1 MPSLI
6 RASGCSRIPGGGAPE
21 RPMSQADR
29 QPELTRLPSRGPA
42 RLALG
47 RLLRRR
53 AALAALVVV
62 VLLALAGVL
71 APALAPYDPLLMSPS
86 ESFSPPDPQHL
97 FGTDLFGRDILSRTV
112 YGARVSLA
120 VAFAAV
126 AAACAAGVVL
136 GLLAGYYGGW
146 LEMVIMRSMDMLLA
160 FPGVFLALIVVALL
174 GTGIT
179 NAVLAVGVSA
189 IPTYTRTVRACVVAS
204 KGYPYVEAARVVG
217 CRDRAIMW
225 RHILPNV
232 IAPVIVLATLGV
244 AWAILSICSLS
255 FLGLGVQPPTPE
267 WGTMLFE
274 GRGWFRQAW
283 WATTFP
289 GLAIVLTVLAVN
301 RLGDGLRDAID
312 PRMAA

>member
-1 MPSLI
+1 
-6 RASGCSRIPGGGAPE
+6 
-21 RPMSQADR
+21 MSQLDR
-29 QPELTRLPSRGPA
+29 QTELARPLSTGPA
-42 RLALG
+42 RLALS
-47 RLLRRR
+47 RLVRKRAAM
-53 AALAALVVV
+53 AALAVV

-71 APALAPYDPLLMSPS
+71 APVVAPYDPLLMSTES
-86 ESFSPPDPQHL
+86 SFSPPGAQHL

-126 AAACAAGVVL
+126 AMACIIGVTL
-136 GLLAGYYGGW
+136 GLVAGYYGGP
-146 LEMVIMRSMDMLLA
+146 LEFVIMRAMDMLLA
-160 FPGVFLALIVVALL
+160 FPGVFLALIIVALL

-189 IPTYTRTVRACVVAS
+189 IPTYTRTVRGCVVAS
-204 KGYPYVEAARVVG
+204 KGYLYVDAARVVG
-217 CRDRAIMW
+217 CRDRQIMV

-244 AWAILSICSLS
+244 AWAILNICSLS
-255 FLGLGVQPPTPE
+255 FLGLGAQPPTPE

-274 GRGWFRQAW
+274 GRGWLRQAW

-289 GLAIVLTVLAVN
+289 GLAIMVTVLAVN
-301 RLGDGLRDAID
+301 RLGDGIRDAMD
-312 PRMAA
+312 PRLKV

>member
-1 MPSLI
+1 
-6 RASGCSRIPGGGAPE
+6 
-21 RPMSQADR
+21 
-29 QPELTRLPSRGPA
+29 
-42 RLALG
+42 LALN
-47 RLLRRR
+47 RLVRRR
-53 AALAALVVV
+53 PAMAALTVV
-62 VLLALAGVL
+62 VLLGLAGVL
-71 APALAPYDPLLMSPS
+71 APVVSPYDPLLMSPA
-86 ESFSPPDPQHL
+86 ESFSPPDARHL
-97 FGTDLFGRDILSRTV
+97 FGTDLFGRDIFSRTI

-126 AAACAAGVVL
+126 TMACIVGVAL

-146 LEMVIMRSMDMLLA
+146 LEMVIMRAMDMLLA

-189 IPTYTRTVRACVVAS
+189 IPTYTRTVRGCVVAS
-204 KGYPYVEAARVVG
+204 KGYPYVDAARVVG
-217 CRDRAIMW
+217 CRDREIMW

-255 FLGLGVQPPTPE
+255 FLGLGAQPPTPE
-267 WGTMLFE
+267 WGAMLYE
-274 GRGWFRQAW
+274 GRGWLRQAW

-289 GLAIVLTVLAVN
+289 GLAIMLTVLAVN
-301 RLGDGLRDAID
+301 RLGDGIRDSID
-312 PRMAA
+312 PRLAA